1 MGDGGFFKGTSL
13 EQDSRFSDKQKK
25 LLKSMNFPAEF
36 NRKVDLKRVNMTVIK
51 PWIAQKIVDLLGGED
66 EVVVNYVFG
75 LLEETD
81 LDPRMMQIN
90 LTGFLE
96 RNAPIFV
103 TELWKLL
110 LSAQDCESGIP
121 AIFLE
126 QKMEEIRK
134 RKVEIF
140 KVSICIRI

>member
-1 MGDGGFFKGTSL
+1 
-13 EQDSRFSDKQKK
+13 
-25 LLKSMNFPAEF
+25 
-36 NRKVDLKRVNMTVIK
+36 VDLKKVNMTVIR

-75 LLEETD
+75 LLEEAD

-134 RKVEIF
+134 RKEDDERVMAEIR
-140 KVSICIRI
+140 KR